1 MKKAMLALAALTIAA
16 SSPVS
21 VARADQRLA
30 DEVARTGV
38 WGNTT
43 SGTPAVYG
51 SGASPCWSDVAVRT
65 GTRT

>member
-1 MKKAMLALAALTIAA
+1 MMKVTMALAALMIAF
-16 SSPVS
+16 SPVS

-38 WGNTT
+38 WGNTS